1 MEYAGRLHRFL
12 AFLVDAIVIS
22 IIILVLGA
30 VGVIDPLDNEA
41 GASTQV
47 VEAVIAFGYY
57 ILLTAAF
64 GATLGKM
71 ALGIKVV
78 DESGQ
83 KAGFF
88 KVLIR
93 ETIGKVVSGLIF
105 LLGYIWVLFDG
116 RRQGWHDKIAAT
128 FVVRR

>member
-22 IIILVLGA
+22 IIILVLGE
-30 VGVIDPLDNEA
+30 VGVIDPLGNEA

-93 ETIGKVVSGLIF
+93 ETIGKVVSGLIL